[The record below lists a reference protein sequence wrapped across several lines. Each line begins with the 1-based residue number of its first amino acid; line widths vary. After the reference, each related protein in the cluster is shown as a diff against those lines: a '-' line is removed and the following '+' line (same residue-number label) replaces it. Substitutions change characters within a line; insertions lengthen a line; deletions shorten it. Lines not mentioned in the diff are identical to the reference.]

1 MDHKDPDHWLNETQI
16 DALKHSAMAS
26 MIEKV
31 LSKNPNA
38 CLFGGAVR
46 DMILE
51 AHQFGDKFATW
62 REYDKEKCIVSN
74 DLDFMVRSEEHF
86 TSLKEFFADY
96 YHCEVYESEYAE
108 MEFAVFRVSVPLIIG
123 TMMNNKLS
131 IFVDLV
137 YRKEEQRIDFDVNT
151 LMYNHTKGF
160 FVRSLPTESKLE
172 YLLRFTKIVQH
183 VQAKTAYF
191 AKTSAD
197 VKWIKN
203 RQERGFL
210 MMKRGWRIVS
220 DQDVFHFEVTSRG
233 KPCHRC
239 AALAEVF
246 SQKIELCED
255 CWLDWMVGL
264 DHKLDSSIVMNGGK
278 MQGKVLFDS
287 GVMTTTKPFF
297 DSGVNGVI
305 VNTNQ

>member
-1 MDHKDPDHWLNETQI
+1 MEDKTPEHWLNNTQI
-16 DALKHSAMAS
+16 NALKHHAMAS

-31 LSKNPNA
+31 LSKNPNV

-74 DLDFMVRSEEHF
+74 DLDFMVRSEEDF
-86 TSLKEFFADY
+86 TSLKEFFANY
-96 YHCEVYESEYAE
+96 YHVAAYESNYEE
-108 MEFAVFRVSVPLIIG
+108 MDFAVFRVRVPLIVG
-123 TMMNNKLS
+123 TMLNNKLS

-151 LMYNHTKGF
+151 LMYNHAKGF
-160 FVRSLPTESKLE
+160 FVQTLPAESHLE
-172 YLLRFTKIVQH
+172 YLVRFTKIVQH

-203 RQERGFL
+203 RQERGFS
-210 MMKRGWRIVS
+210 MMKRGWRILS
-220 DQDVFHFEVTSRG
+220 NQDVFHFSTSRG

-239 AALAEVF
+239 TALAQVF
-246 SQKIELCED
+246 SQKMELCED

-264 DHKLDSSIVMNGGK
+264 DHKLDSGIVMNGGK
-278 MQGKVLFDS
+278 MHGKVILDS
-287 GVMTTTKPFF
+287 GIVMNTGKL
-297 DSGVNGVI
+297 DSLV